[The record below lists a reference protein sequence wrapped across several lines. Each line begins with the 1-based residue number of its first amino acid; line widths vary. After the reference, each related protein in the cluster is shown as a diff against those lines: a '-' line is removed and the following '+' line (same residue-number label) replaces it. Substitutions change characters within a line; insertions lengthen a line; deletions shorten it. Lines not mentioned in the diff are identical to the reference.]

1 MPAASSQLSFVG
13 RSPRELDLEAPLAE
27 VRAALWRTPEAGAAQ
42 SRLGSAG
49 C

>member
-1 MPAASSQLSFVG
+1 MPAASSQLSLVG
-13 RSPRELDLEAPLAE
+13 RSQRELDLETPLAE
-27 VRAALWRTPEAGAAQ
+27 VRAALWRTPGACAAQ